1 MIPQGNNWR
10 ILLNEGV
17 IYQRHGW
24 RSLFLKKT
32 SFLFNIRHNS
42 NQSLEWYTQ
51 CKIIKTH
58 KPRGLIYFIFFTIV
72 SLLTFGRWLID
83 IVHVED
89 FISKQHMNKIY
100 KFLIAQRFHRLS
112 KFFFFNT
119 CSYLYIEGPN
129 EINMIH
135 KLYISTISFKYGI
148 KVMHQVVLNPTG
160 CT

>member
-1 MIPQGNNWR
+1 M
-10 ILLNEGV
+10 
-17 IYQRHGW
+17 
-24 RSLFLKKT
+24 
-32 SFLFNIRHNS
+32 
-42 NQSLEWYTQ
+42 
-51 CKIIKTH
+51 IKTH

-89 FISKQHMNKIY
+89 FKQTAYEQNIIIP
-100 KFLIAQRFHRLS
+100 IAQRFHRLS
-112 KFFFFNT
+112 KFFFNT